1 MIDWIAI
8 FSNAAQELISP
19 TTAAYALAALG
30 LAIHFGYTGLLNFGQ
45 AGFIALGAYGYAI
58 STLSF
63 GFPVWASVL
72 VGVGASIIFALILG
86 IPTLRLRA
94 DYLAIVTIAAAEILR
109 LIFTTNTFD
118 ALTGSASGLQ
128 GYKDSFAA
136 LNPIPPGTYGF
147 GPFTYNA
154 YDWWIRIVGWTLVV
168 IFALITWLIMRS
180 PWGRVIKPEAWT
192 ALTDSMGVPDRLRV
206 SGQGGGLEGA
216 FNTVVFDGVE
226 GLPPRAGVTAI
237 YVYGHPRQWPRI
249 DPEIS
254 IVQPFALGDKITV
267 ETGRTRVELTLVTI
281 ASETSFIGRP
291 RAGDAHQMA

>member
-1 MIDWIAI
+1 
-8 FSNAAQELISP
+8 
-19 TTAAYALAALG
+19 
-30 LAIHFGYTGLLNFGQ
+30 
-45 AGFIALGAYGYAI
+45 
-58 STLSF
+58 
-63 GFPVWASVL
+63 
-72 VGVGASIIFALILG
+72 
-86 IPTLRLRA
+86 
-94 DYLAIVTIAAAEILR
+94 
-109 LIFTTNTFD
+109 
-118 ALTGSASGLQ
+118 
-128 GYKDSFAA
+128 
-136 LNPIPPGTYGF
+136 
-147 GPFTYNA
+147 
-154 YDWWIRIVGWTLVV
+154 
-168 IFALITWLIMRS
+168 
-180 PWGRVIKPEAWT
+180 
-192 ALTDSMGVPDRLRV
+192 MGVPDRLRV